1 MCEDFQRIAKL
12 EEQDTQMTFKERLQ
26 RIRGK
31 AQKSITT
38 DNLVDISVDILI
50 LVFDVLS
57 SPILIVMRV
66 VRFLI
71 RKYVIKY
78 IKAFLKWFIHKVLK
92 IDNTPLDWKD

>member
-1 MCEDFQRIAKL
+1 
-12 EEQDTQMTFKERLQ
+12 MTFKERLQ

-66 VRFLI
+66 FRYFFN
-71 RKYVIKY
+71 KFMKDYVKKGIK
-78 IKAFLKWFIHKVLK
+78 WVVNK
-92 IDNTPLDWKD
+92 I

>member
-1 MCEDFQRIAKL
+1 
-12 EEQDTQMTFKERLQ
+12 MTFKERLQ

-66 VRFLI
+66 VRYLI
-71 RKYVIKY
+71 RKHIVKYVKRFI
-78 IKAFLKWFIHKVLK
+78 KWFLHSVCK

>member
-1 MCEDFQRIAKL
+1 
-12 EEQDTQMTFKERLQ
+12 MTFKERLQ

-71 RKYVIKY
+71 RRHIVRYLKRFI
-78 IKAFLKWFIHKVLK
+78 KWFLHSVCK

>member
-1 MCEDFQRIAKL
+1 
-12 EEQDTQMTFKERLQ
+12 MTFKERLQ

-66 VRFLI
+66 VRYLVRKHI
-71 RKYVIKY
+71 IKYVKRFI
-78 IKAFLKWFIHKVLK
+78 KWFLHSVCK

>member
-1 MCEDFQRIAKL
+1 
-12 EEQDTQMTFKERLQ
+12 MTFKERLQ

-31 AQKSITT
+31 AQKSITP
-38 DNLVDISVDILI
+38 DNLVELSVDILI

-66 VRFLI
+66 VRYLV
-71 RKYVIKY
+71 RKHIIKY
-78 IKAFLKWFIHKVLK
+78 IKRFIKWFLHSVCK